1 MEELIKTGELYRR
14 ACDSLVGGVNSPV
27 RAWKA
32 VGGTPLFIKSADG
45 AYLRDAEDGTY
56 RDYVASWGPMILGHA
71 DPDVVR
77 TICEAASRSSSYGAP
92 CEAEIEL
99 AEIIKSKFPS
109 IDRVRF
115 VSSGTEAAMTA
126 LRLARGFT
134 GRDRIVKF
142 AGCYH
147 GHSDHLL
154 VSAGSGALTLGVPTS
169 PGITSSAASDTIVLP
184 YNSGEAVTRVFR
196 EGGSKIAAVIVEP
209 WAGNM
214 GLVPPEAGFLEMLRK
229 ITEEHG
235 SLLIFDEIITGFR
248 VPESG
253 VQNIAGIRPDLTCLG
268 KIIGGGL
275 PVGAVGGGREVMEM
289 LAPAGPVYQAGTLSG
304 NPLTMAAGIATLNK
318 LTETAYQKL
327 EDSASRLADGFKKV
341 TAEAGIEV
349 SVSRL
354 GSVLGLFF
362 SSRLPMNL
370 EAVLATRADL
380 YPGFFHGM
388 LSRGDYFAP
397 SAFEAIFVS
406 CAHTAEIVDA
416 TIANAGEVFAE
427 LASDRK
433 GTED

>member
-1 MEELIKTGELYRR
+1 MRTEDLYKR

-32 VGGTPLFIKSADG
+32 VGGAPIFIRSANG
-45 AYLRDAEDGTY
+45 AYLRDTEDRLY
-56 RDYVASWGPMILGHA
+56 RDYVGSWGPMILGHA
-71 DPDVVR
+71 DPDVVLA
-77 TICEAASRSSSYGAP
+77 ICEAAERSSSYGAP

-109 IDRVRF
+109 IDKVRF
-115 VSSGTEAAMTA
+115 VNSGTEAVMTA

-134 GRDRIVKF
+134 GRDGIVKF

-169 PGITSSAASDTIVLP
+169 PGITLSAASDTIVLP
-184 YNSGEAVTRVFR
+184 YNSEEMAARAFKESGGE
-196 EGGSKIAAVIVEP
+196 IAAVIVEP

-214 GLVPPEAGFLEMLRK
+214 GLIPPAAGFLETLRK
-229 ITEEHG
+229 LTEDNG

-253 VQNIAGIRPDLTCLG
+253 VQNIAGIMPDLTCLG

-275 PVGAVGGGREVMEM
+275 PVGAVGGRRDVMDM
-289 LAPAGPVYQAGTLSG
+289 LAPVGPVYQAGTLSG
-304 NPLTMAAGIATLNK
+304 NPLAMAAGIAALNK
-318 LTETAYQKL
+318 LTEALYHQI
-327 EDSASRLADGFKKV
+327 EESASRLADGFKAASEE
-341 TAEAGIEV
+341 TGIDI

-362 SSRLPMNL
+362 SLELPSNL
-370 EAVLATRADL
+370 EAVQATRSNL

-406 CAHTAEIVDA
+406 LAHTADIVDA
-416 TIANAGEVFAE
+416 TTANAKEVFAE
-427 LASDRK
+427 LAVSA
-433 GTED
+433 E